1 MQDGD
6 SRELKDYKFYCFDG
20 EPAFLY
26 VSEGLEDHRTARIS
40 FLNLDWTRAPFLRS
54 DFAGFEE
61 LPPRPER
68 FDEMVTMARR
78 LSEGFRF
85 VRVDLYEINGTV
97 YFGEMTFTP
106 TGGFVPFVPDEADLE
121 IGKRF
126 RL

>member
-1 MQDGD
+1 M
-6 SRELKDYKFYCFDG
+6 
-20 EPAFLY
+20 A
-26 VSEGLEDHRTARIS
+26 
-40 FLNLDWTRAPFLRS
+40 
-54 DFAGFEE
+54 
-61 LPPRPER
+61 
-68 FDEMVTMARR
+68 TMARR